1 MTVGVWKEKMNRVQI
16 PGLDKAITESKS
28 LYRENHANGS
38 VCGGKGNECVIF
50 PSNICMVAE
59 ALERR
64 NNNWYL
70 SLYVL
75 VYLFKCYFCSLHI
88 STLCRCLCAGLFGQ
102 KLQII

>member
-70 SLYVL
+70 SLYM
-75 VYLFKCYFCSLHI
+75 YLYTCSNAI
-88 STLCRCLCAGLFGQ
+88 FVV
-102 KLQII
+102 